1 MESIGQSACIDVER
15 LCKSEAESVLDSMVT
30 GREESRRKLK
40 ETNALLKE
48 KAEKNADYAIE
59 LLK

>member
-1 MESIGQSACIDVER
+1 M
-15 LCKSEAESVLDSMVT
+15 LDSMVT